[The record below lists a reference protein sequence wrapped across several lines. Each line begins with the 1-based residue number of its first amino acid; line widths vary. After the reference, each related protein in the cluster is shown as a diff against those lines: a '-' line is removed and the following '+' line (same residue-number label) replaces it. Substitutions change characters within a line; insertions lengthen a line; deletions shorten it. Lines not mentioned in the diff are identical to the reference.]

1 MKKIK
6 YLVFSILIVSCGVK
20 STKTTAIPPL
30 FEVLTQQSD
39 GGANI
44 QFFEILTEPNEI
56 RMLQNDAFLK
66 KKIRAT
72 DVQKSNFLILNM
84 GEKPTGGYSIGVESV
99 EKVKDSIVVKV
110 KEISPEEG
118 AMVTQA
124 VTYPYCVVKI
134 NSKKG
139 IRIK

>member
-1 MKKIK
+1 MT
-6 YLVFSILIVSCGVK
+6 SCGVK
-20 STKTTAIPPL
+20 STKTSAIPPL

-44 QFFEILTEPNEI
+44 HFFEILTEPNEI
-56 RMLQNDAFLK
+56 RMLQNDVYLK
-66 KKIRAT
+66 NKISAA

-84 GEKPTGGYSIGVESV
+84 GEKPTGGYTIGIESV
-99 EKVKDSIVVKV
+99 EQVGDSIAVKV
-110 KEISPEEG
+110 KEESPEEG

-124 VTYPYCVVKI
+124 ITFPYCIVKI